1 VPRSANKSR
10 KLGSACAAGIAALA
24 VAAWQLVRRPAP
36 APGLCRGSHRRGVSR
51 PRGRNRALFAVD
63 VALVARR
70 RDPARSVADLDGL
83 VLFGTQISN
92 EVADLVGRLPFAWQT
107 VEDRIGQ
114 GWLRA
119 ALQRVG
125 NAVSTGGNI
134 VEGPRARGSGPA
146 TGR

>member
-24 VAAWQLVRRPAP
+24 VAAWQLIDVLLLAF
-36 APGLCRGSHRRGVSR
+36 AAVLIAVVF
-51 PRGRNRALFAVD
+51 RALADVIERYSPLTSRWSLGAAILLVLLLTVD
-63 VALVARR
+63 GR
-70 RDPARSVADLDGL
+70 

>member
-1 VPRSANKSR
+1 MPRSANKSR

-24 VAAWQLVRRPAP
+24 VAAWQLIDVLLLAF
-36 APGLCRGSHRRGVSR
+36 AAVLIAVVF
-51 PRGRNRALFAVD
+51 RALADVIERYSPLTSRWSLGAAILLVLLLTVD
-63 VALVARR
+63 GR
-70 RDPARSVADLDGL
+70 

>member
-1 VPRSANKSR
+1 
-10 KLGSACAAGIAALA
+10 LA
-24 VAAWQLVRRPAP
+24 VAAWQLIDVLLLAF
-36 APGLCRGSHRRGVSR
+36 AAVLIAVVF
-51 PRGRNRALFAVD
+51 RALADVIERYSPLTSRWSLGAAILLVLLLTVD
-63 VALVARR
+63 GR
-70 RDPARSVADLDGL
+70 